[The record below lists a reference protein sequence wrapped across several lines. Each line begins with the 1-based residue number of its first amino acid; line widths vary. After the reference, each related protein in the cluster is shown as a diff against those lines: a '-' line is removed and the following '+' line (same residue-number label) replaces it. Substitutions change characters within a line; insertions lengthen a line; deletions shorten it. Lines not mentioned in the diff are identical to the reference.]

1 MHSCLKSIKGSVNA
15 PKGFLSAGAHC
26 GIKPAGLGKGS
37 SAKNDIAVIVSEA
50 PAAVAGMFTTNQVCA
65 APVKVSE
72 PRASKA
78 TAQAIVVNSGNA
90 NACTGERGLKDARA
104 MCALVGKALNLPEE
118 DVLVCSTGRIGI
130 ALPMTKV
137 KAGIADCLGGL
148 NATAKN
154 ARETAVAIMT
164 SDKVSKEVAVEF
176 KLDGTKVR
184 IGGIAKGA
192 GMIEPGMSPNG
203 QRPAS
208 TSLHA
213 TMLSFITTDAAIA
226 PKTLKAALKEAVAQS
241 FNRVTVD
248 GDMSTNDSV
257 IALANGMAGN
267 KRIGPSNKPAWETFQ
282 TALNHVCLELAKMM
296 ARDGEGATR
305 LITIRL
311 RGAANAKDADTAART
326 VANSQLVRT
335 SWCGGDP
342 NWGRILDSLGYSAA
356 KVVEE
361 KIDVGYS
368 LPGDKRI
375 TYSLKKGRPTKTT
388 LAELGRIAKRK
399 EFDLHIN
406 LNLGRGAA
414 LIYSADLSE
423 EYVTFNRGE

>member
-1 MHSCLKSIKGSVNA
+1 MHSFFKIVKGSVNA

-37 SAKNDIAVIVSEA
+37 SAKNDIAVIVSEE

-72 PRASKA
+72 SRASKA
-78 TAQAIVVNSGNA
+78 EAQAIVVNSGNA
-90 NACTGERGLKDARA
+90 NACTGDRGMKDARA
-104 MCALVGKALNLPEE
+104 MCAQVGRALNLPEE

-130 ALPMTKV
+130 ALPMAKV
-137 KAGIADCLGGL
+137 RTGIKECLAGL
-148 NATAKN
+148 NATARN
-154 ARETAVAIMT
+154 ATETAVAIMT

-176 KLDGTKVR
+176 ELDGKPVR

-226 PKTLKAALKEAVAQS
+226 PKALKAALKEAVAQG
-241 FNRVTVD
+241 FNRITVD

-267 KRIGPSNKPAWETFQ
+267 RRIGPSNKQGLERFQ
-282 TALNHVCLELAKMM
+282 IALNHVCLELAKMM
-296 ARDGEGATR
+296 VRDGEGATR

-311 RGAANAKDADTAART
+311 KGAKSAKDADIAART

-342 NWGRILDSLGYSAA
+342 NWGRILDSLGYSDA

-361 KIDVGYS
+361 KVDVGYS

-375 TYSLKKGRPTKTT
+375 KYSLKQGKPTKTT
-388 LAELGRIAKRK
+388 LAELGKIAKRR
-399 EFDLHIN
+399 EFDLHID
-406 LNLGRGAA
+406 LNLGKGAA
-414 LIYSADLSE
+414 LIYSADLTE
-423 EYVTFNRGE
+423 EYVSFNRGE

>member
-1 MHSCLKSIKGSVNA
+1 MHSCFKIIKGSVNA
-15 PKGFLSAGAHC
+15 PRGFLSAGAHC
-26 GIKPAGLGKGS
+26 GIKPTGLGKGAS
-37 SAKNDIAVIVSEA
+37 GKNDIAVIVSEE

-78 TAQAIVVNSGNA
+78 EAQAIVVNSGNA
-90 NACTGERGLKDARA
+90 NACTGDRGLRDAKA
-104 MCALVGKALNLPEE
+104 MCAQVGKSLNIPQE

-130 ALPMTKV
+130 ALPMPKV
-137 KAGIADCLGGL
+137 KSGISECLGKL
-148 NATAKN
+148 NSTAQN
-154 ARETAVAIMT
+154 ARETAIAIMT
-164 SDKVSKEVAVEF
+164 SDKVSKEIAVEF
-176 KLDGTKVR
+176 ELGGKPVR

-203 QRPAS
+203 HRPAS

-213 TMLSFITTDAAIA
+213 TMLSFITTDAAITPRA
-226 PKTLKAALKEAVAQS
+226 LKAALKEAVAQG

-257 IALANGMAGN
+257 IALANGRAGN
-267 KRIGPSNKPAWETFQ
+267 KKLGPTSKKDLALFQ

-296 ARDGEGATR
+296 VRDGEGATR

-311 RGAANAKDADTAART
+311 QGAKTAKDADTAART

-342 NWGRILDSLGYSAA
+342 NWGRILDSLGYSNA

-361 KIDVGYS
+361 KVDVGYS
-368 LPGDKRI
+368 LPGDNRI
-375 TYSLKKGRPTKTT
+375 KFSLKKGKPTKTT
-388 LAELGRIAKRK
+388 LADLAKITKRK

-406 LNLGRGAA
+406 LNLGKGAA
-414 LIYSADLSE
+414 LIYSADLTE

>member
-1 MHSCLKSIKGSVNA
+1 MHSCFQSIEGSVNA
-15 PKGFLSAGAHC
+15 PQGFLSAGAHC
-26 GIKPAGLGKGS
+26 GIKPAGLGKG
-37 SAKNDIAVIVSEA
+37 AAGKKDIAVIVSEV
-50 PAAVAGMFTTNQVCA
+50 PSAVAGMFTTNQVCA

-78 TAQAIVVNSGNA
+78 GAQAVVVNSGNA
-90 NACTGERGLKDARA
+90 NACTGDRGLKDARA
-104 MCALVGKALNLPEE
+104 MCAQVGKALNIPED

-130 ALPMTKV
+130 ALPMTKIRS
-137 KAGIADCLGGL
+137 GIRECLAGL
-148 NATAKN
+148 NSSEENARATAK
-154 ARETAVAIMT
+154 AIMT

-176 KLDGTKVR
+176 ELGGKTAR

-226 PKTLKAALKEAVAQS
+226 PGTLKAALKEAVAQS
-241 FNRVTVD
+241 FNRITVD

-257 IALANGMAGN
+257 IALANGLAGN
-267 KRIGPSNKPAWETFQ
+267 RRIGPSNKKDLAVFQ
-282 TALNHVCLELAKMM
+282 AALNHVCLELARKMV
-296 ARDGEGATR
+296 RDGEGASR
-305 LITIRL
+305 FITIRL
-311 RGAANAKDADTAART
+311 KGAQSAKDADIAART

-356 KVVEE
+356 KVVEG
-361 KIDVGYS
+361 KVDVGYS

-375 TYSLKKGRPTKTT
+375 KYSLKQGKPTKTT
-388 LAELGRIAKRK
+388 LAELGKIAKQK

-406 LNLGRGAA
+406 LNLGKGAA
-414 LIYSADLSE
+414 LIYSADLTE

>member
-1 MHSCLKSIKGSVNA
+1 
-15 PKGFLSAGAHC
+15 
-26 GIKPAGLGKGS
+26 
-37 SAKNDIAVIVSEA
+37 
-50 PAAVAGMFTTNQVCA
+50 
-65 APVKVSE
+65 
-72 PRASKA
+72 
-78 TAQAIVVNSGNA
+78 
-90 NACTGERGLKDARA
+90 
-104 MCALVGKALNLPEE
+104 
-118 DVLVCSTGRIGI
+118 
-130 ALPMTKV
+130 LPMTRV
-137 KAGIADCLGGL
+137 RAGIRECVAGL
-148 NATAKN
+148 SGAVKN

-176 KLDGTKVR
+176 ELDGKPVR

-213 TMLSFITTDAAIA
+213 TMLAFITTDAAIA
-226 PKTLKAALKEAVAQS
+226 SKTLKTALKEAVAQS

-267 KRIGPSNKPAWETFQ
+267 KRIGPSSRKSFEIFQ
-282 TALNHVCLELAKMM
+282 AALNHVCLELAKMM
-296 ARDGEGATR
+296 VRDGEGATR

-311 RGAANAKDADTAART
+311 QGAKSAKDADLAART

-361 KIDVGYS
+361 KVDVGYS
-368 LPGDKRI
+368 LPGEKRI
-375 TYSLKKGRPTKTT
+375 KYSLKQGKPTRTT
-388 LAELGRIAKRK
+388 LEELGRITKLK
-399 EFDLHIN
+399 EFDLHID
-406 LNLGRGAA
+406 LNLGKGAA
-414 LIYSADLSE
+414 LIYSADLTE